1 MLARD
6 LLIAVVHKTTDHDLR
21 KVSPLMGSRNGLD
34 TAEESVAVIAAK
46 IAGLVAV
53 ETTLTASGFPLR

>member
-1 MLARD
+1 M
-6 LLIAVVHKTTDHDLR
+6 HKTTYHDLR
-21 KVSPLMGSRNGLD
+21 KVSPLMGLRNGLD

-46 IAGLVAV
+46 IAELVAV